1 MRDRMSCSIIGPL
14 GSVHIFLN
22 AGNQQSWTKISSGK
36 LTQSGGGVVVSPGA
50 SRLLCSYPA
59 DGATRSTAC
68 HPPGASKTCLPGCS
82 ENVADPDTWCQVT
95 ERTGTVGVGCGHLA
109 FPANR
114 FHQMLT
120 AYELRVKLDV
130 RPGHGCNHCSQYNEI
145 VLDGGAWVRN
155 MPRTIEAFFFPDVKA
170 CDSKTSACQSHVR
183 AAHARFKQH
192 YGVEVPLLRLS
203 LDKLKGARSPFEL
216 EVT

>member
-1 MRDRMSCSIIGPL
+1 M
-14 GSVHIFLN
+14 
-22 AGNQQSWTKISSGK
+22 
-36 LTQSGGGVVVSPGA
+36 
-50 SRLLCSYPA
+50 
-59 DGATRSTAC
+59 TA
-68 HPPGASKTCLPGCS
+68 
-82 ENVADPDTWCQVT
+82 
-95 ERTGTVGVGCGHLA
+95 RTGTVGVGCGHLA

-170 CDSKTSACQSHVR
+170 CDSKTSACQRHVR

-203 LDKLKGARSPFEL
+203 LDKVKGARSPFEL
-216 EVT
+216 EAT